1 MGGILYMQNLFELNM
16 NSLLIESGAC
26 LEGSKANI
34 CIEIKI
40 QKHNND
46 VNYDSWVIKDHRHTQ

>member
-46 VNYDSWVIKDHRHTQ
+46 VNYDS